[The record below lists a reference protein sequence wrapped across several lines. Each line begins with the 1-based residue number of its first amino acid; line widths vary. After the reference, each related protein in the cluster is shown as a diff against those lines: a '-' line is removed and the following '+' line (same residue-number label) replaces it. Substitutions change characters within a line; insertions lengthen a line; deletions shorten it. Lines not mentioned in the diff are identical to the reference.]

1 MRDSDEE
8 QIRIDLAATFRI
20 IAHLGMHEAVANHF
34 SAALSADGKTFL
46 LNPKWKHFSRIRAS
60 DLLVLKADD
69 ERCAARPDVDATA
82 WAIHGQI
89 HQRLPDVRV
98 VLHLH
103 PVYTTSLACL
113 ATPQILPIDQNTA
126 RYFNR
131 VAVDTLYGGMADTAA
146 EGARL
151 AGLLADKRRLLM
163 GNHGV
168 LVTAPNIGEA
178 FDGIWTLERACQ
190 ILITAW
196 STGQPLKVL
205 SRRGGGKN
213 RPGLG
218 EDCRFLQAAL
228 CRDEAVDDRPRS
240 LPGGL
245 TPRQPGSARA
255 IAGRRQQRHDDIAER
270 RRNAVLTPA
279 TLHHAVTNIPLQRSA
294 IEAIDQNRGA

>member
-60 DLLVLKADD
+60 DLLVLNADD

-131 VAVDTLYGGMADTAA
+131 VAVDTLYGGMADNAA

-163 GNHGV
+163 GNHGC
-168 LVTAPNIGEA
+168 
-178 FDGIWTLERACQ
+178 W
-190 ILITAW
+190 
-196 STGQPLKVL
+196 
-205 SRRGGGKN
+205 
-213 RPGLG
+213 
-218 EDCRFLQAAL
+218 
-228 CRDEAVDDRPRS
+228 
-240 LPGGL
+240 
-245 TPRQPGSARA
+245 
-255 IAGRRQQRHDDIAER
+255 
-270 RRNAVLTPA
+270 
-279 TLHHAVTNIPLQRSA
+279 
-294 IEAIDQNRGA
+294 